1 MKKDKRQSLNKQIY
15 KKPTSYLLIS
25 SILSSGILYSTAS
38 VANSDPIEPA
48 NVANSSPELLA
59 VESNKSDLLAIA
71 ASNTTA
77 NQLRLGI
84 PTTEISASNLGTPE
98 VKEYQAET
106 VNTAKLDR
114 VSNQLPKNIVVSAIP
129 EPSVSQPSQ
138 TTVASAAKAPTTS
151 LKTEVQPANISAPET
166 LATNAS
172 SLKLNTEAVPEVAQ
186 PDPQKL
192 AQALSFPDVQ
202 GHWAQTFIAALAA
215 RDIIVGFPDGT
226 FRPDAPVTRAQFA
239 AMINKAFNRAPIR
252 QAANFADVPA
262 NYWGYDAIQ
271 KAYTTGFLAGY
282 PNNRFA
288 PNQNIPRAQ
297 VLVSLANGLNL
308 TQTAEGINFQDA
320 SDIPAYARSSIAAA
334 TANRLVVNY
343 PNVNVLNPNQ
353 VATRADVAAFIYQA
367 LVSAGQVPPL
377 AAADLGTQYI
387 VGYQPPVVV
396 NPTPTPT
403 PPPVAEIPA
412 DQLKDLQDRIGN
424 LENLRFRQ
432 IFLSSP
438 SYSGGSPSGFGL
450 NYGDA
455 FLGIGGVERTRGVKQ
470 PNGSFSKGSADGGIS
485 AGFGL
490 GNSAKFLG
498 LEVVPTISSLT
509 GDDAFQAGSVDFK
522 LHRMLGPDLSVA
534 GGIENLVQFG
544 NQDIDPTGYGVI
556 SKIFRLRP
564 STASAFSRLYTSVG
578 AGGGR
583 FRSEDDIL
591 NKKGS
596 NFNLFGTVGVR
607 VLEPVSAFADWT
619 GQDLNVGVSLSP
631 FRQIPLV
638 ITPSLQDVTGS
649 AGDGS
654 RFALSLGYSLS
665 F

>member
-1 MKKDKRQSLNKQIY
+1 MRKDKRQSVNKQIY

-25 SILSSGILYSTAS
+25 SLLSSGILYSTAS
-38 VANSDPIEPA
+38 VANSDPIEPTKL
-48 NVANSSPELLA
+48 ANSLPEKLA

-84 PTTEISASNLGTPE
+84 PTTEISASNLGNPE
-98 VKEYQAET
+98 VKEYKADT
-106 VNTAKLDR
+106 VNTAKLNP
-114 VSNQLPKNIVVSAIP
+114 VSNQLSKNIVVSAIP

-138 TTVASAAKAPTTS
+138 VAVTNTSNAPTTT
-151 LKTEVQPANISAPET
+151 LTTEAQPANISAPET

-172 SLKLNTEAVPEVAQ
+172 SLKLNADAVPEVAQ
-186 PDPQKL
+186 PDPQL

-202 GHWAQTFIAALAA
+202 GHWAQTFITALAS
-215 RDIIVGFPDGT
+215 REIIVGFPDGT

-252 QAANFADVPA
+252 QAANFVDVPA

-282 PNNRFA
+282 PNNQFA

-308 TQTAEGINFQDA
+308 AQTTDTITFQDA

-387 VGYQPPVVV
+387 VGYQPPVATT
-396 NPTPTPT
+396 PTPTPT
-403 PPPVAEIPA
+403 PVAEIPA
-412 DQLKDLQDRIGN
+412 GELQDLQTRIAN
-424 LENLRFRQ
+424 LQDIRFRQ
-432 IFLSSP
+432 IYLSSP
-438 SYSGGSPSGFGL
+438 SSAGGSPSGFGL
-450 NYGDA
+450 DFGDA
-455 FLGIGGVERTRGVKQ
+455 FIGGSFVERTRFT
-470 PNGSFSKGSADGGIS
+470 NSSDGGLS
-485 AGFGL
+485 LGFGL
-490 GNSAKFLG
+490 GDAARYLG
-498 LEVVPTISSLT
+498 LEILPTISSLA

-522 LHRMLGPDLSVA
+522 VHRLLGPDLSIA
-534 GGIENLVQFG
+534 GGVENLVQFG
-544 NQDIDPTGYGVI
+544 DQDIDPSGYGVI
-556 SKIFRLRP
+556 SKVFRLRP
-564 STASAFSRLYTSVG
+564 SVASPLSRLYTSIG

-591 NKKGS
+591 NG
-596 NFNLFGTVGVR
+596 NDNINVFGTVGLR

-619 GQDLNVGVSLSP
+619 GQDLNVGVSLLP

-638 ITPSLQDVTGS
+638 ITPSLQDVTGT

>member
-1 MKKDKRQSLNKQIY
+1 
-15 KKPTSYLLIS
+15 
-25 SILSSGILYSTAS
+25 
-38 VANSDPIEPA
+38 
-48 NVANSSPELLA
+48 
-59 VESNKSDLLAIA
+59 
-71 ASNTTA
+71 
-77 NQLRLGI
+77 
-84 PTTEISASNLGTPE
+84 
-98 VKEYQAET
+98 
-106 VNTAKLDR
+106 
-114 VSNQLPKNIVVSAIP
+114 
-129 EPSVSQPSQ
+129 
-138 TTVASAAKAPTTS
+138 
-151 LKTEVQPANISAPET
+151 
-166 LATNAS
+166 
-172 SLKLNTEAVPEVAQ
+172 
-186 PDPQKL
+186 
-192 AQALSFPDVQ
+192 
-202 GHWAQTFIAALAA
+202 
-215 RDIIVGFPDGT
+215 
-226 FRPDAPVTRAQFA
+226 DAPVTRAQFA
-239 AMINKAFNRAPIR
+239 AMINKAFNRSAIR

-262 NYWGYDAIQ
+262 NYWGYEAIQ

-308 TQTAEGINFQDA
+308 AATSDTIAFQDA

-353 VATRADVAAFIYQA
+353 IATRADVAAFIYQA
-367 LVSAGQVPPL
+367 LVSAGQL
-377 AAADLGTQYI
+377 AQLPATDLASQYI

-403 PPPVAEIPA
+403 PTPPPVAEIPA
-412 DQLKDLQDRIGN
+412 DELTALQDRIGT

-450 NYGDA
+450 NFGDA
-455 FLGIGGVERTRGVKQ
+455 FLGVGGVERTRFTQ
-470 PNGSFSKGSADGGIS
+470 TADAGIS

-490 GNSAKFLG
+490 GDSARYLG
-498 LEVVPTISSLT
+498 LEIVPTISSLT

-522 LHRMLGPDLSVA
+522 VHRLLGPNLSIA

-544 NQDIDPTGYGVI
+544 NQDIDPSGYGVI
-556 SKIFRLRP
+556 SKIFNLRP

-583 FRSEDDIL
+583 FRSEDDID
-591 NKKGS
+591 NG
-596 NFNLFGTVGVR
+596 NDTINVFGTVGVR

-619 GQDLNVGVSLSP
+619 GQDLNVGLSLSP

-638 ITPSLQDVTGS
+638 ITPSLQDVTGT